1 MVASDLSE
9 ESSYALQWAIG
20 TILRDGDELLF
31 VTVLETEEKREHTL
45 SRLVGDGAD
54 AVEVN
59 SGRR

>member
-31 VTVLETEEKREHTL
+31 VTVLETEEKLVWQRIRQTNAATL
-45 SRLVGDGAD
+45 SRQGTP
-54 AVEVN
+54 
-59 SGRR
+59 